1 MKHVIFLDIGYSKVS
16 LSLVQ
21 FTRFEGRLLDW

>member
-1 MKHVIFLDIGYSKVS
+1 MRHVIFMDIGYSKVS
-16 LSLVQ
+16 LNLIQ